1 MHTQEQAGINVARAD
16 ILLET
21 FTLNTPTTIEEDL
34 EDDEP
39 ITAEEIEAE
48 FAKLGDQA
56 FARQDGDGLAPDVGL
71 EQVYDVSELDNI
83 RGRCHTYDI

>member
-1 MHTQEQAGINVARAD
+1 MGKSTRRKHAHMHTQEQAGINVARAD

-21 FTLNTPTTIEEDL
+21 FTLNTPGPTNDVGEDL

-48 FAKLGDQA
+48 FAKLKTSICSQGW
-56 FARQDGDGLAPDVGL
+56 RWN
-71 EQVYDVSELDNI
+71 SS
-83 RGRCHTYDI
+83 

>member
-1 MHTQEQAGINVARAD
+1 MGKSTRRKHAHMHMQEQGAD

-21 FTLNTPTTIEEDL
+21 FTLNTPTNDVGEDL

-48 FAKLGDQA
+48 FAKLKTSICSQGW
-56 FARQDGDGLAPDVGL
+56 RWT
-71 EQVYDVSELDNI
+71 SS
-83 RGRCHTYDI
+83 